1 MSGGG
6 TFRKEGSRNITIL
19 GDTSS
24 ISNLY
29 VAGGMLTMRTAR
41 RETHR
46 FFKFKFKK
54 SYWMTTHP
62 NDDYT
67 TATDRHKLQF
77 GELALYDGNGVRVS
91 LSSNIASS
99 SLPSQSSNLFDGN
112 QGTSCYSTSIPETP
126 LEVSFEL
133 KEGVA
138 ESIAGYRFSSAY
150 NYSWNVPMPGEWEV
164 YARAST
170 SDSWELIDHQIY
182 TGAASGYY
190 WTALNGGIPFVF
202 TNAAESVA
210 AVTPSCKVKIDGG
223 ATLDVSGTATTFA
236 NLVIDCSAVSDATL
250 IGGGLAAAG
259 EIALENVALPMV
271 GAVVVPLALNETDGV
286 ENIGNWSFTVNGET
300 LNNWHLSTI
309 GGRVALCTKGTMLI
323 FR

>member
-1 MSGGG
+1 M
-6 TFRKEGSRNITIL
+6 
-19 GDTSS
+19 
-24 ISNLY
+24 
-29 VAGGMLTMRTAR
+29 
-41 RETHR
+41 
-46 FFKFKFKK
+46 
-54 SYWMTTHP
+54 
-62 NDDYT
+62 
-67 TATDRHKLQF
+67 
-77 GELALYDGNGVRVS
+77 
-91 LSSNIASS
+91 
-99 SLPSQSSNLFDGN
+99 
-112 QGTSCYSTSIPETP
+112 
-126 LEVSFEL
+126 
-133 KEGVA
+133 
-138 ESIAGYRFSSAY
+138 
-150 NYSWNVPMPGEWEV
+150 
-164 YARAST
+164 
-170 SDSWELIDHQIY
+170 
-182 TGAASGYY
+182 
-190 WTALNGGIPFVF
+190 
-202 TNAAESVA
+202 A